1 MVVGHTRSWTPRLRY
16 EATKSLTLPREA
28 TTAVTPRGMQD
39 GMSTYAG
46 TVRGVDKGRSAHLWL
61 LGRRWWRRVRLTF
74 ASAGAGPSSENGRS
88 TRSQTKRVKF
98 FTSPTKEGTTLE
110 MMNGDSSSVGIW
122 LRHTPFSVKLAN
134 ERKPCA

>member
-61 LGRRWWRRVRLTF
+61 LGPPIWPPSERRTSEEERRQQGRESARAHVTI
-74 ASAGAGPSSENGRS
+74 ASHRS
-88 TRSQTKRVKF
+88 RF
-98 FTSPTKEGTTLE
+98 
-110 MMNGDSSSVGIW
+110 
-122 LRHTPFSVKLAN
+122 H
-134 ERKPCA
+134 